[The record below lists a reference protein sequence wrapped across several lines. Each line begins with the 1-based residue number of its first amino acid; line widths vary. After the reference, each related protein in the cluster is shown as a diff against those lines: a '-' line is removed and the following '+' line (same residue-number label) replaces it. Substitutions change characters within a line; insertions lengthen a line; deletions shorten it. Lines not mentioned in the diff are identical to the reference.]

1 MITPRSTHQ
10 DLEVP
15 ALRIEK
21 NVDNLCISGADM
33 AAVDT
38 GYGIFWTEA
47 MNQFEE
53 ELSEQE
59 FTMWFN
65 RMSYLRSDD
74 SHLVVSVPSSFYRD
88 QVKQRYL
95 ASIEEKLF
103 ELSGNKLQIEF
114 EVHKMDAPESEK
126 PGNNGHKKKATVTKV
141 ETPAPARKRTRRAHE
156 SLKEEYTFEN
166 FVVGQNN
173 SFAANAAM
181 AIAKN
186 PGTAYNPC
194 LVYGGVGLGKTH
206 LVQAIGNAV
215 HNELDNRKVVYV
227 TAESFTTEFIQAIR
241 EKNTQKFKA
250 KYRYA
255 DVLLIDDIHFL
266 QKKSE
271 TQEELFHTFNALYDA
286 NKQMVFTCDRP
297 VSELRDL
304 TDRLRSRFERGL
316 NVDLQ
321 PPSYETRHA
330 ILNKK
335 LEQFNLTIPEE
346 AISLICNNVTTNV
359 RDIEAALTKLVAYAE
374 LVNKN
379 ITAEIT
385 RQQLKD
391 MFASPKQTNITMDLI
406 QRTVADYF
414 NLSSQ
419 ELKSKKRTRVVA
431 FPRQV
436 AMFIA
441 REVTEYST
449 TEIGLEFGGR
459 DHTTVMHACQRIDA
473 RMRTDPTLEP
483 TIQYLIRTIKDQSA
497 SR

>member
-1 MITPRSTHQ
+1 M
-10 DLEVP
+10 
-15 ALRIEK
+15 AL
-21 NVDNLCISGADM
+21 VDS
-33 AAVDT
+33 

-65 RMSYLRSDD
+65 RMSYVRTDES
-74 SHLVVSVPSSFYRD
+74 SLVVSVPSSFYRD

-95 ASIEEKLF
+95 AAIEEKLF
-103 ELSGNKLQIEF
+103 ELSGNKLNIEF
-114 EVHKMDAPESEK
+114 EVHKLETDTVGTNGRNGQKTPKK
-126 PGNNGHKKKATVTKV
+126 PVPVPAKKK
-141 ETPAPARKRTRRAHE
+141 PRRPHG
-156 SLKEEYTFEN
+156 SLNREYTFDN

-173 SFAANAAM
+173 SFAANAAI

-194 LVYGGVGLGKTH
+194 LIYGGVGLGKTH

-215 HNELDNRKVVYV
+215 HADMDNLKVVYV

-241 EKNTQKFKA
+241 EKNTQKFKT

-335 LEQFNLTIPEE
+335 IEQFNMTIPEE
-346 AISLICNNVTTNV
+346 AINLICNNVTTNV

-379 ITAEIT
+379 ITVEIT

-391 MFASPKQTNITMDLI
+391 MFTSPKQTNITMDLI

-436 AMFIA
+436 AMYIA
-441 REVTEYST
+441 REITEYST

-459 DHTTVMHACQRIDA
+459 DHTTVMHGCQRIDA

-483 TIQYLIRTIKDQSA
+483 TVQYLVRSIKDQSA
-497 SR
+497 VR

>member
-1 MITPRSTHQ
+1 MT
-10 DLEVP
+10 V
-15 ALRIEK
+15 
-21 NVDNLCISGADM
+21 VDS
-33 AAVDT
+33 

-47 MNQFEE
+47 MNQFQE

-65 RMSYLRSDD
+65 RMSYIRSDD
-74 SHLVVSVPSSFYRD
+74 SRLVVSVPSSFYGD

-95 ASIEEKLF
+95 SSIEEKLF
-103 ELSGNKLQIEF
+103 ELSGNKLAIEF
-114 EVHKMDAPESEK
+114 EVHQLDTSAAEK
-126 PGNNGHKKKATVTKV
+126 PGTNGHKKSKAKASDTTA
-141 ETPAPARKRTRRAHE
+141 EAQRRRARRPHG
-156 SLKEEYTFEN
+156 SLKKEYTFDN
-166 FVVGQNN
+166 FVIGQNN

-194 LVYGGVGLGKTH
+194 LIYGGVGLGKTH

-215 HNELDNRKVVYV
+215 HNDLDNMKVVYV

-241 EKNTQKFKA
+241 EKNTQKFKT

-266 QKKSE
+266 QKKTE

-335 LEQFNLTIPEE
+335 TEQFNFTIPEE

-374 LVNKN
+374 LVNKD

-391 MFASPKQTNITMDLI
+391 MFASPLQTNITMDLI

-419 ELKSKKRTRVVA
+419 ELKSKKRTRVVV

-436 AMFIA
+436 AMSIA

-483 TIQYLIRTIKDQSA
+483 TVQYLIRTIKDQSTV
-497 SR
+497 R